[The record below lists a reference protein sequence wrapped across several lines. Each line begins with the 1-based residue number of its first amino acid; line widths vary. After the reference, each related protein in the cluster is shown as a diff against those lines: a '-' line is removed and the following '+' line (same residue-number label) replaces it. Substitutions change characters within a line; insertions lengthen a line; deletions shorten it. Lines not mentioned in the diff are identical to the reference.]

1 MKGVTFAAPQA
12 KKCLE
17 PPNRKKREF
26 HFPPE
31 LFSFSWYQTRRMFNR
46 GRARFAKAAFASFT
60 RASYKSASSSTFSGA
75 TKGEG
80 LFSSSAKP
88 TSFGFKTSTPS
99 SFTYRNLARNDKRG
113 RTDQAQS
120 ELIVDLL
127 GRFGFL
133 QKLIHFRA
141 FL

>member
-1 MKGVTFAAPQA
+1 
-12 KKCLE
+12 
-17 PPNRKKREF
+17 
-26 HFPPE
+26 
-31 LFSFSWYQTRRMFNR
+31 MFNR

-127 GRFGFL
+127 GRPLVVSGVVQFGSL
-133 QKLIHFRA
+133 TLGEQLEEEETEEVSTVGS
-141 FL
+141 